1 MVTQIQG
8 LTPKNSE
15 PKPKSYGNGNTIMEQ
30 SEGESDQETERKI
43 EEIQEFADDE
53 DEDPFKQV

>member
-1 MVTQIQG
+1 
-8 LTPKNSE
+8 
-15 PKPKSYGNGNTIMEQ
+15 MEQ